1 MVGPVV
7 RRQVAGR
14 RGAVA
19 GRAAAADLL
28 LEQRVPLLG
37 ADQLELHDLRAR
49 RGGGRSAASTGRRAA
64 KRTWAQAAPAG
75 SGASGRAAQTT
86 CWRWRSG
93 VVHSHSWR
101 RNSFQCVASARQS
114 GAPCRARELVAKIF
128 SVFVLGFR
136 IFCVVCE
143 SRHTHAR
150 SLGAE
155 PRPVRLYQVFLSH
168 PVCFPFLFLYST
180 LSFPLYFPGETPWKS
195 SNFGL

>member
-1 MVGPVV
+1 MG
-7 RRQVAGR
+7 
-14 RGAVA
+14 A
-19 GRAAAADLL
+19 GRACRFWRVGKGRADDMLA
-28 LEQRVPLLG
+28 V
-37 ADQLELHDLRAR
+37 AV
-49 RGGGRSAASTGRRAA
+49 
-64 KRTWAQAAPAG
+64 G
-75 SGASGRAAQTT
+75 SGAQPQLDAEFFSVRLPVRA
-86 CWRWRSG
+86 S
-93 VVHSHSWR
+93 
-101 RNSFQCVASARQS
+101 
-114 GAPCRARELVAKIF
+114 APCRARELVAKIF